1 VCWGGQLWSSP
12 PTKLDVN
19 MASSN
24 LDDTDMRL
32 GKPVIAAPRSG
43 SKKN

>member
-1 VCWGGQLWSSP
+1 
-12 PTKLDVN
+12 

-32 GKPVIAAPRSG
+32 GKPVIAAPSSG
-43 SKKN
+43 SKKIKKKLITIFVYFCA